1 MEREVSGTVISV
13 SKQWWLKVNRKPI
26 RTGPLDGAELPH
38 VIKVKYEVDG
48 TEYTRRKWIHAGK
61 VVPSKGSTVKV
72 FYRLDK
78 PSKARL
84 EF

>member
-26 RTGPLDGAELPH
+26 RTGPLDGAEFPH
-38 VIKVKYEVDG
+38 VINVKYQVDG

-61 VVPSKGSTVKV
+61 VPPKEVQ
-72 FYRLDK
+72 
-78 PSKARL
+78 
-84 EF
+84 

>member
-26 RTGPLDGAELPH
+26 RTGPLDGAEFPH

-48 TEYTRRKWIHAGK
+48 TEYTLRKWIHAGK
-61 VVPSKGSTVKV
+61 VVPAKGNTVKV

>member
-26 RTGPLDGAELPH
+26 RTGPLDGAEFPH

-61 VVPSKGSTVKV
+61 VVHAKGSTVKV

-78 PSKARL
+78 PSNARL

>member
-38 VIKVKYEVDG
+38 VIKVNMRLMVLN
-48 TEYTRRKWIHAGK
+48 TRAESGFMREK
-61 VVPSKGSTVKV
+61 
-72 FYRLDK
+72 
-78 PSKARL
+78 
-84 EF
+84 